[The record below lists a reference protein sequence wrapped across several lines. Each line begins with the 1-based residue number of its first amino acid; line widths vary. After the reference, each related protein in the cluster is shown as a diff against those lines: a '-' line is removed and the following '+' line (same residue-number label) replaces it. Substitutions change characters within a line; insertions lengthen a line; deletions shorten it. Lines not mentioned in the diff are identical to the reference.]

1 MGDPS
6 VKAYSME
13 NDSLDPG
20 SGSYA
25 DESWMD
31 TPLNNGIREITVS
44 TSITYNF
51 IVLLVICLICIITR
65 YHSFIII

>member
-44 TSITYNF
+44 TKITYNF
-51 IVLLVICLICIITR
+51 IIYL
-65 YHSFIII
+65 SKFIS

>member
-20 SGSYA
+20 TGAIS

-44 TSITYNF
+44 P
-51 IVLLVICLICIITR
+51 
-65 YHSFIII
+65 IIIILQVNSIIKINIISHN

>member
-20 SGSYA
+20 TGAIS

-44 TSITYNF
+44 PIINYCKSIP
-51 IVLLVICLICIITR
+51 L
-65 YHSFIII
+65 